1 MGTTKHLLSEAQ
13 QKFIR
18 KQHLFFVASAPLSKQ
33 GHVNVSPKGLDTFRI
48 LSDTSVA
55 YLDFAGS
62 GNETS
67 AHILENQRI
76 TIMFCSFAKNP
87 MILRLYGT
95 GSVIIPSDKDWHSL
109 YTLFDTTAHCRQI
122 FKIDIHRIQSSCG
135 YGIPLYEFQGDR
147 STLIDW
153 IDKKG
158 PEGIDA
164 YIQKN
169 NLESLDGLT
178 THLGQE
184 SNLA

>member
-1 MGTTKHLLSEAQ
+1 MGSSNHQLSEAQ
-13 QKFIR
+13 QKFIQ
-18 KQHLFFVASAPLSKQ
+18 KQHIFFVASAPLHPE

-48 LSDTSVA
+48 LSPSRVA

-76 TIMFCSFAKNP
+76 TILFCSFAKNP
-87 MILRLYGT
+87 MILRLYGK
-95 GSVIIPSDKDWHSL
+95 GSVIKPSQADWDAT
-109 YTLFDTTAHCRQI
+109 YALFNTQVHCRQLFI
-122 FKIDIHRIQSSCG
+122 IDIHRIQSSCG
-135 YGIPLYEFQGDR
+135 YGIPFYEYQGER
-147 STLIDW
+147 STLTDW

-169 NLESLDGLT
+169 NLQSLDGLP
-178 THLGQE
+178 THLGNE
-184 SNLA
+184 KKG